1 MCLVYKEPAET
12 GQVDL
17 AIRTAEA
24 ALGLEASNGSEALR
38 NHIQERLTFYKNSQT
53 PADPL
58 RRDRDF

>member
-1 MCLVYKEPAET
+1 
-12 GQVDL
+12 VDL

-24 ALGLEASNGSEALR
+24 ALGLAASRGSEALR

-53 PADPL
+53 LADPL